1 MPKRDEIQPTKV
13 FDTGLQKALRGILD
27 FVSLVVVVALLL
39 TLLRTSQFGS
49 IYFPMIAMLLIFS
62 VLPMLFLRAE
72 KHLKTRGLLTL
83 TGISLAMF
91 SAVAN
96 LGLAAA
102 ALYGFPCV
110 LAVLAT
116 FYTRRFAYFA
126 LAGLTIALVVLAYLF
141 VSGALQHPNEAVTQ
155 WNQNP
160 RNWMVAIG
168 SNCLASALMI
178 VLIRNISEF
187 WEKASEEVEEN
198 HRRFETLVEYA
209 PSGIMTYDMEKGYLV
224 SVNAQA
230 ERLFGVP
237 REKLLYGRTMAE
249 FTPEFQPSGARSEE
263 LAAKYLQDAIA
274 GGHPT
279 FDWTHIDVNKK
290 EFHCE
295 VTLLRVPP
303 YDKTLIRAN
312 ISDITKRLAD
322 QKHREELQS
331 QLAASQRL
339 ETIGQLTGGVAH
351 DFNNLLAV
359 ILGNLELMQ
368 EECTDE
374 ELRVMI
380 QPCIDATLRG
390 AELTRNMLSYSRRAP
405 LQPKIMDMNKL
416 VLDTKNWAGRTL
428 PSNVEIETSLLARLW
443 KVKADPVAAESAL
456 LNLILNARD
465 AMPGGGRLTI
475 ETSNVRIEAGY
486 IDGRDEKLEAGRYV
500 LVAVS
505 DTGHGIAD
513 EDLEKIFTPF
523 FSTKSVSHGSGLG
536 LPMVM
541 GFMGQSGGTVQV
553 YSEIGVGTTFKLYFP
568 AETSDQPS
576 TVLEHP
582 DELDQKPQGKRILL
596 AEDEEEVRAV
606 LTAMLQASGYAVQ
619 PAQSG
624 DQAKEIFEADPTY
637 DLLLTDIVMPGRL
650 QGTGLAKELREIR
663 GTLPVVFMSGYASEA
678 TVHGNGLRPEDIRLM
693 KPVMRRDLLAAI
705 NGALDADSGKGG
717 A

>member
-1 MPKRDEIQPTKV
+1 MPNTDEIQPTDP
-13 FDTGLQKALRGILD
+13 FDTGLRKTLRRILD
-27 FVSLVVVVALLL
+27 FVSLFVIAAFFLAV
-39 TLLRTSQFGS
+39 LRATQFGP
-49 IYFPMIAMLLIFS
+49 IYTPMVVLLGSFS
-62 VLPMLFLRAE
+62 VLPALFLRAD
-72 KHLKTRGLLTL
+72 KHLELRGLLTISGL
-83 TGISLAMF
+83 TVAMF
-91 SAVAN
+91 VGVAN
-96 LGLAAA
+96 LGLSAA
-102 ALYGFPCV
+102 ALYGFPSI
-110 LAVLAT
+110 LAMLAT
-116 FYTRRFAYFA
+116 FYTRRIAYIA
-126 LAGLTIALVVLAYLF
+126 LAGLAVVLTVFAYLF
-141 VSGALQHPNEAVTQ
+141 VSEILVSPDDAIAQ
-155 WNQNP
+155 WNQDP
-160 RNWMVAIG
+160 QNWVVAIVT
-168 SNCLASALMI
+168 SCLVSALMI
-178 VLIRNISEF
+178 TLIRHISEF
-187 WEKASEEVEEN
+187 WEKSSDEVADN
-198 HRRFETLVEYA
+198 HKKFQTLVEYA
-209 PSGIMTYDMEKGYLV
+209 PSAILILDVEKGHLV

-230 ERLFGVP
+230 ERMFGVS
-237 REKLLYGRTMAE
+237 RDKLLHTTTVAE
-249 FTPEFQPSGARSEE
+249 FTPELQPSGENSKE
-263 LAAKYLQDAIA
+263 LAKKNLEDAVA

-279 FDWTHIDVNKK
+279 FDWSYFDVNGK
-290 EFHCE
+290 EFQCE

-303 YDKTLIRAN
+303 YDRTLIRAN
-312 ISDITKRLAD
+312 ITDITKRLAE
-322 QKHREELQS
+322 QKQREELQA

-374 ELRVMI
+374 ELRMMI

-405 LQPKIMDMNKL
+405 LQPKIMDLNKL
-416 VLDTKNWAGRTL
+416 VRDTKNWAGRTL

-465 AMPGGGRLTI
+465 AMPLGGRLTI
-475 ETSNVRIEAGY
+475 ETSNVRVEAGY
-486 IDGRDEKLEAGRYV
+486 IDGRHEKLEPGRYV

-513 EDLEKIFTPF
+513 EDLERIFTPF

-553 YSEIGVGTTFKLYFP
+553 YSEVGIGTTFKLYFP
-568 AETSDQPS
+568 AETTDQPA
-576 TVLEHP
+576 TAPDHP
-582 DELDQKPQGKRILL
+582 DEIRQRPQGKRILL
-596 AEDEEEVRAV
+596 AEDEEEVRSV

-619 PAQSG
+619 AAQSG
-624 DQAKEIFEADPTY
+624 DQAKQIFEEDPTY

-663 GTLPVVFMSGYASEA
+663 NTLPVVFMSGYASEA

-705 NGALDADSGKGG
+705 KGALDANSDTDNG
-717 A
+717 

>member
-1 MPKRDEIQPTKV
+1 
-13 FDTGLQKALRGILD
+13 
-27 FVSLVVVVALLL
+27 
-39 TLLRTSQFGS
+39 
-49 IYFPMIAMLLIFS
+49 
-62 VLPMLFLRAE
+62 
-72 KHLKTRGLLTL
+72 
-83 TGISLAMF
+83 MF

-102 ALYGFPCV
+102 ALYGFPCI

-116 FYTRRFAYFA
+116 FYSRRFAYFA
-126 LAGLTIALVVLAYLF
+126 LAVLAALLIVLAYLF
-141 VSGALQHPNEAVTQ
+141 VSGALEHPNPAVTE

-160 RNWMVAIG
+160 RNWIVAIA
-168 SNCLASALMI
+168 SICLAGALMI
-178 VLIRNISEF
+178 ILIRNISEF
-187 WEKASEEVEEN
+187 WETTSEEVEEN

-209 PSGIMTYDMEKGYLV
+209 PSGIMTLDVDKGYLV
-224 SVNAQA
+224 SVNAQT
-230 ERLFGVP
+230 ERMFGVA
-237 REKLLYGRTMAE
+237 REELLYGPTMAD
-249 FTPEFQPSGARSEE
+249 FTPEFQPSGARSDE
-263 LAAKYLQDAIA
+263 LATKYLQEAIG

-279 FDWTHIDVNKK
+279 YDWTHTDVNKK
-290 EFHCE
+290 EFKCE
-295 VTLLRVPP
+295 VSLLRVPP
-303 YDKTLIRAN
+303 YNKTLIRAN
-312 ISDITKRLAD
+312 ITDITKRLAD
-322 QKHREELQS
+322 QKHREDLQS

-374 ELRVMI
+374 EQRQMI

-405 LQPKIMDMNKL
+405 LHPKIMDMNKL
-416 VLDTKNWAGRTL
+416 VRDTKNWAGRTL

-443 KVKADPVAAESAL
+443 KVKADSVAAESAL

-465 AMPGGGRLTI
+465 AMPDGGKLTI
-475 ETSNVRIEAGY
+475 ETSNVRVEAGY

-513 EDLEKIFTPF
+513 DDLEHIFTPF

-553 YSEIGVGTTFKLYFP
+553 YSEVGIGTTFKLYFP
-568 AETSDQPS
+568 AETSAPPEAALDVPQDQKS
-576 TVLEHP
+576 
-582 DELDQKPQGKRILL
+582 KPQGKRILL
-596 AEDEEEVRAV
+596 AEDEEEVRLV

-619 PAQSG
+619 PAGSG
-624 DQAKEIFEADPTY
+624 DLAKEIFDADPEF

-650 QGTGLAKELREIR
+650 QGTGLAKELREMKD
-663 GTLPVVFMSGYASEA
+663 TLPVVFMSGYASEA
-678 TVHGNGLRPEDIRLM
+678 TVHGNGLRPEDVRLM

-705 NGALDADSGKGG
+705 KGALDASGNKDD